1 MTAYRQFLYLSVS
14 SCSRRLAPLE
24 LGPLRWTG
32 VVVEPL
38 FLRIPR
44 CWAPLP
50 DPTTL
55 SHFSSPAIPR
65 PCSHHAALGG
75 PNLAKVPP
83 PNAFVPDLRSPR
95 SLTTAADCTREN
107 RSRGAVGSP
116 QPRTTPPTARSH
128 SSRLARGHGAKKR
141 GRGQTRGLEVPQE
154 TVDGRGL
161 HPRDSVS
168 GRCRI
173 TAASRNTPDGA
184 LPQSLSSAPAP
195 HKNKGKRIR

>member
-1 MTAYRQFLYLSVS
+1 MSHCPSPVQGA
-14 SCSRRLAPLE
+14 
-24 LGPLRWTG
+24 GPLSRT
-32 VVVEPL
+32 P
-38 FLRIPR
+38 PR
-44 CWAPLP
+44 AKS
-50 DPTTL
+50 L
-55 SHFSSPAIPR
+55 SHFSSPAMPH

-75 PNLAKVPP
+75 PNLAEVPP

-195 HKNKGKRIR
+195 HKNKGKRISPPPHPRRPSS

>member
-1 MTAYRQFLYLSVS
+1 MSHCPSPVQGA
-14 SCSRRLAPLE
+14 
-24 LGPLRWTG
+24 GPLSRT
-32 VVVEPL
+32 P
-38 FLRIPR
+38 PR
-44 CWAPLP
+44 AKS
-50 DPTTL
+50 L
-55 SHFSSPAIPR
+55 SHFSSPAMPR

-75 PNLAKVPP
+75 PNLAEVPP

-168 GRCRI
+168 GRCPI
-173 TAASRNTPDGA
+173 TAASCTTPDSA
-184 LPQSLSSAPAP
+184 LPQSLPSAPAP